1 MEYSITRTKRKTMGL
16 YVHKDGSVEVR
27 CPKSV
32 SAEAID
38 KFVLSKENWLIEKVA
53 LMKERL
59 GLRKEF
65 HLKPGSKLSL
75 LGNLYPIAEVQTNKV
90 GFDGKYFYIPLK
102 LPQPEIK
109 PNIIKLYKH
118 IAENYLKNK
127 TLHYADV
134 MNVKPTD
141 VKINSAK
148 TRWGS
153 CSGKNSINFSWKL
166 IMADEKTVDYVVVHE
181 LAHTIEHNHSKKF
194 WEIVEKY
201 APDYEMCKENL
212 KKLQL
217 ELSVQNWDECY

>member
-32 SAEAID
+32 SAESID
-38 KFVLSKENWLIEKVA
+38 KFV
-53 LMKERL
+53 
-59 GLRKEF
+59 
-65 HLKPGSKLSL
+65 
-75 LGNLYPIAEVQTNKV
+75 
-90 GFDGKYFYIPLK
+90 
-102 LPQPEIK
+102 
-109 PNIIKLYKH
+109 LYKH

-194 WEIVEKY
+194 WVIVGKY
-201 APDYEMCKENL
+201 IPDYEMCKQNL
-212 KKLQL
+212 KKLQE
-217 ELSVQNWDECY
+217 ELSVQNWE